1 MKIRF
6 PYNKNLNALCLF
18 TLVIS
23 GQPFYLYNR
32 NNFVRAN
39 FFTTTNLDTFQ
50 MNILLFVSRTFPN
63 YLSIFVTSTHFWLW
77 QYLFYFKSYGS
88 NTSNS
93 LANCNLWQS
102 TYCCLDSHHIFNVV
116 SIAVLTIFLILSTV
130 STFVFES
137 DVNIYASART
147 KVFLSLEIPISS
159 SKSSGAHS
167 AISPYVSKIPS
178 VASLSLFS
186 DLTNAAMATVIFSSI
201 FACELSSSLWKLF
214 WIMSRLSCIFSSLTF
229 SFFAT
234 VFCCL
239 KFTLFRRK
247 KHLFLA
253 YVHFLFQFL
262 DIIILHNC
270 LILIFLLFF
279 CISGAF

>member
-39 FFTTTNLDTFQ
+39 FFMTTNLDIFQ
-50 MNILLFVSRTFPN
+50 MNILLFVSRAFPN
-63 YLSIFVTSTHFWLW
+63 YLSIFLISTHFSLW
-77 QYLFYFKSYGS
+77 QCLFYFKNYGS
-88 NTSNS
+88 NTSIKYIFISNS

-159 SKSSGAHS
+159 SKSSGTHL
-167 AISPYVSKIPS
+167 AISPYVSQIPS

-201 FACELSSSLWKLF
+201 FACELSSSL
-214 WIMSRLSCIFSSLTF
+214 
-229 SFFAT
+229 
-234 VFCCL
+234 
-239 KFTLFRRK
+239 
-247 KHLFLA
+247 
-253 YVHFLFQFL
+253 
-262 DIIILHNC
+262 
-270 LILIFLLFF
+270 
-279 CISGAF
+279 